1 MSFVL
6 RKNGDFPKLCKGNY
20 RRVSDFLMFSRNTSG
35 KFSRCHQ
42 LRWKISA
49 LIFPLDFPAMFDT
62 QKMDMLPP
70 NVGTKNHMFMIVDG
84 YFEIQFTLGS
94 AILLL
99 TNPWGLKTHPKPQG
113 GPLKKLIF

>member
-1 MSFVL
+1 
-6 RKNGDFPKLCKGNY
+6 
-20 RRVSDFLMFSRNTSG
+20 
-35 KFSRCHQ
+35 
-42 LRWKISA
+42 
-49 LIFPLDFPAMFDT
+49 MFDT

-70 NVGTKNHMFMIVDG
+70 NVGTKNHMFTLYMILDG